1 MTKRLRRSVYLLR
14 PSMSSGA
21 AAVTAGSVVP
31 PRACA
36 AGVGS
41 RKLGPGSRV
50 ASEHPARSVML
61 PPRSVRPAAVSITL
75 PAVSITLPAM
85 RVTLLAR
92 GIRVARFTAA
102 AIRVVVL

>member
-1 MTKRLRRSVYLLR
+1 
-14 PSMSSGA
+14 
-21 AAVTAGSVVP
+21 
-31 PRACA
+31 
-36 AGVGS
+36 
-41 RKLGPGSRV
+41 
-50 ASEHPARSVML
+50 ML